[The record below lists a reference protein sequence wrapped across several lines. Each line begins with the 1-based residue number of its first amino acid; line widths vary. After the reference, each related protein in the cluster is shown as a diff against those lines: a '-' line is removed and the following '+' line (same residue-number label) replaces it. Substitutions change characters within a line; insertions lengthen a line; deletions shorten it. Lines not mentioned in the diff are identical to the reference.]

1 METNSL
7 VFGGCVEKH
16 TIKPTESVLHILTS
30 YMAPV
35 KNSIYTSGT
44 LHYNSRERSLQIV
57 GNLKDKFSSEKP
69 VFSSFRSRKIL
80 VFFTRIMLICY

>member
-35 KNSIYTSGT
+35 KNSINAPVTSY
-44 LHYNSRERSLQIV
+44 YNPRERALQIV
-57 GNLKDKFSSEKP
+57 GNLKDRFSSEKP

-80 VFFTRIMLICY
+80 FFLTQIILICY